1 MHPLYLRAF
10 ERRQLM
16 SKLAHFL
23 QRLLMNR
30 YGQDALNTTLII
42 LSFVFSLLSLIDS
55 FLSPLLSISSFI
67 LVSMVLFRFFS
78 KDIFKRRGENQSF
91 LTLTAPLYRNI
102 KVIYLNVTDPRRK
115 YFLCP
120 MCKRMVR
127 IPRKKGRVEI
137 TCPTCHHHF
146 NARS

>member
-1 MHPLYLRAF
+1 MKNFRYR
-10 ERRQLM
+10 
-16 SKLAHFL
+16 L

-30 YGQDALNTTLII
+30 YGQDAFNTTLII
-42 LSFVFSLLSLIDS
+42 VSFVLSLLSLIDS
-55 FLSPLLSISSFI
+55 FLSPLMSIISFI
-67 LVSMVLFRFFS
+67 LVSIVLFRFFS
-78 KDIFKRRGENQSF
+78 KNIFKRRAENHLY

-102 KVIYLNVTDPRRK
+102 KVMYLNMSDPRRK

-127 IPRKKGRVEI
+127 IPRKKGKVEI

>member
-1 MHPLYLRAF
+1 ML
-10 ERRQLM
+10 
-16 SKLAHFL
+16 KLAHFL

-55 FLSPLLSISSFI
+55 FLSPLFSITSFV
-67 LVSMVLFRFFS
+67 LVIIVLLRFFS
-78 KDIFKRRGENQSF
+78 KNIFKRRGENQSF
-91 LTLTAPLYRNI
+91 LTLTAPLYRNL

>member
-1 MHPLYLRAF
+1 ML
-10 ERRQLM
+10 
-16 SKLAHFL
+16 KLTHFL

-55 FLSPLLSISSFI
+55 FLSPLFSITSFI
-67 LVSMVLFRFFS
+67 LVIIVLLRFFS
-78 KDIFKRRGENQSF
+78 KNIFKRRGENQRF
-91 LTLTAPLYRNI
+91 LALTSPLYRNLKI
-102 KVIYLNVTDPRRK
+102 MYLNLSDPRRK

>member
-1 MHPLYLRAF
+1 MKNFRYR
-10 ERRQLM
+10 
-16 SKLAHFL
+16 L

-30 YGQDALNTTLII
+30 YGQDAFNTTLII
-42 LSFVFSLLSLIDS
+42 VSFVLSLLSLIDS
-55 FLSPLLSISSFI
+55 FLSLLMSIISFI
-67 LVSMVLFRFFS
+67 LVSIVLFRFFS
-78 KDIFKRRGENQSF
+78 KNIFKRRAENHLY

-102 KVIYLNVTDPRRK
+102 KVMYLNMSDPRRK

-127 IPRKKGRVEI
+127 IPRKKGKVEI

>member
-1 MHPLYLRAF
+1 ML
-10 ERRQLM
+10 
-16 SKLAHFL
+16 KLAHFL

-42 LSFVFSLLSLIDS
+42 FSFVFSLLSLIDS
-55 FLSPLLSISSFI
+55 FLSPLFSITSFV
-67 LVSMVLFRFFS
+67 LVIIVLLRFFS
-78 KDIFKRRGENQSF
+78 KNISRRRLENKSF
-91 LTLTAPLYRNI
+91 LSLTAPLYRNL